1 MNLYARRI
9 KFSDKI
15 LVSFTVIAHDDVANP
30 NARSQARPKLSKAE
44 PIRFVNKC
52 VCDLA
57 VAGQLGP
64 RIIISERNAN
74 AYVAR
79 WWCAVVTLTIFLS
92 RKYINSIT
100 GSAG

>member
-1 MNLYARRI
+1 MRTHEAEA
-9 KFSDKI
+9 K
-15 LVSFTVIAHDDVANP
+15 
-30 NARSQARPKLSKAE
+30 PKPSKAE

-52 VCDLA
+52 ACDLA
-57 VAGQLGP
+57 AAGQLGP

-74 AYVAR
+74 AYVA
-79 WWCAVVTLTIFLS
+79 WWRCAVVTLTIFLS